1 MSPTSILA
9 LIFLLLAIVIVV
21 KGVRIVRQS
30 ESMVIER
37 LGKYRTTLNAGIN
50 IIIPIVDRPR
60 DIVWRL
66 SGEMP
71 DGTKVIQYKMKD
83 RVDLRETVFD
93 FPKQG
98 VITKD
103 NVVTEI
109 NALIYFQI
117 TDAVKAVYE
126 INNLPNAIEKLTQTT
141 LRNVIGELELDECL
155 TSRDTINMKL
165 RTILDE
171 ATNKWGVKVN
181 RVELQDINPPTDI
194 KEAMEKQMRA
204 ERTRR
209 AQIIDAEGTK
219 TAAILEA
226 EGRKGADINQA
237 EGQKQA
243 RILKAEG
250 EAQARLAV
258 AEAEGRGHPSD
269 RRCGGNVVRRPHPI
283 PHRREV
289 HRNDGPS
296 SPRRGR
302 RIQDGLHAVR
312 GERPHEQRGG
322 HQRADECGE
331 RLSLRVFLA
340 PSPSPCRSCA
350 EGAGRCSTAAT
361 PPCAITR
368 DSMDAVG

>member
-9 LIFLLLAIVIVV
+9 LLFLLLAIVIVV

-66 SGEMP
+66 AGEMP
-71 DGTKVIQYKMKD
+71 DGTKVVQYKMRD

-204 ERTRR
+204 EVRGGLKSSTRK
-209 AQIIDAEGTK
+209 AK
-219 TAAILEA
+219 TGHPRGGRSQGRHQRSRRPAGPHF
-226 EGRKGADINQA
+226 EGRRRRPPWQWPRRRRRRFEGLRGGRNLQGRPNAVPHCCEIHRDDGPGA
-237 EGQKQA
+237 GGRWRRSKT
-243 RILKAEG
+243 
-250 EAQARLAV
+250 V
-258 AEAEGRGHPSD
+258 FMPGRGAI
-269 RRCGGNVVRRPHPI
+269 R
-283 PHRREV
+283 
-289 HRNDGPS
+289 
-296 SPRRGR
+296 
-302 RIQDGLHAVR
+302 
-312 GERPHEQRGG
+312 QRGG
-322 HQRADECGE
+322 IKG
-331 RLSLRVFLA
+331 LMN
-340 PSPSPCRSCA
+340 
-350 EGAGRCSTAAT
+350 AAK
-361 PPCAITR
+361 
-368 DSMDAVG
+368 D

>member
-37 LGKYRTTLNAGIN
+37 LGKYRTTLSAGIN

-60 DIVWRL
+60 DIVWRM

-71 DGTKVIQYKMKD
+71 DGRRVTQYKMRD

-117 TDAVKAVYE
+117 TDPVKAVYE

-181 RVELQDINPPTDI
+181 RVELQDINMPTDN
-194 KEAMEKQMRA
+194 KEAMEQ
-204 ERTRR
+204 
-209 AQIIDAEGTK
+209 
-219 TAAILEA
+219 
-226 EGRKGADINQA
+226 
-237 EGQKQA
+237 
-243 RILKAEG
+243 
-250 EAQARLAV
+250 
-258 AEAEGRGHPSD
+258 
-269 RRCGGNVVRRPHPI
+269 
-283 PHRREV
+283 
-289 HRNDGPS
+289 
-296 SPRRGR
+296 
-302 RIQDGLHAVR
+302 
-312 GERPHEQRGG
+312 
-322 HQRADECGE
+322 
-331 RLSLRVFLA
+331 
-340 PSPSPCRSCA
+340 
-350 EGAGRCSTAAT
+350 
-361 PPCAITR
+361 
-368 DSMDAVG
+368 